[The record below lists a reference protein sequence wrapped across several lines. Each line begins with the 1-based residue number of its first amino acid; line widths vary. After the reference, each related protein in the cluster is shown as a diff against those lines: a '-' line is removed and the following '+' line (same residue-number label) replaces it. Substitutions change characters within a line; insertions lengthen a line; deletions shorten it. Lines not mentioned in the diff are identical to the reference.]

1 MAILLDAQYVLVRFF
16 FTVLFP
22 RSDRWNLLALEHP
35 LIIGPIQVSPG
46 VLLAP
51 MEDVSDLPF
60 RRICRELGADIVYTE
75 FVNAEGLLRE
85 DPTGP
90 RRTFHKLG
98 FHEAERPL
106 GMQIY
111 GASELSM
118 EEATRIASSRDPDL
132 IDINCGCW
140 VSNVALRG
148 AGAGL
153 LRDLPQMRQ
162 VVRRVRSATDLP
174 VTVKTRLGWDAETIQ
189 IVDVARMLQDEG
201 VSALTVHCRTRAQ
214 GHKGTPDY
222 SWIERIKAKV
232 SIPVILNG
240 DITDAATA
248 AAAFTDT
255 GCDGV
260 MIGREAIRHPW
271 VFSEVQHFLAT
282 GEHLPEPTLKQRV
295 ALCQR
300 HLKYALEYYPERYG
314 LISLRRHFAGYF
326 RGMRGAAAL
335 RQELGQE
342 KDVAT
347 LQQRLEQLATA
358 SDLVAV

>member
-1 MAILLDAQYVLVRFF
+1 MALDQ
-16 FTVLFP
+16 
-22 RSDRWNLLALEHP
+22 P
-35 LIIGPIQVSPG
+35 LTIGPLQVSPG

-90 RRTFHKLG
+90 RRSYHKLD
-98 FHEAERPL
+98 FHESERPL

-118 EEATRIASSRDPDL
+118 EEATRIAADRGPDL

-162 VVRRVRSATDLP
+162 VVRRVRGATHLP
-174 VTVKTRLGWDAETIQ
+174 VTVKTRLGWDADSIQ

-201 VSALTVHCRTRAQ
+201 IAALTVHCRTRAQ

-222 SWIERIKAKV
+222 SWIPKIKQAV
-232 SIPVILNG
+232 TIPVILNG
-240 DITDAATA
+240 DVTSAQTA
-248 AAAFTDT
+248 AAAFQDT

-271 VFSEVQHFLAT
+271 VFREVQHFLPT
-282 GEHLPEPTLKQRV
+282 GSHLPEPTLAERV
-295 ALCQR
+295 TLCQR
-300 HLKYALEYYPERYG
+300 HLDYAIEQHGERYG

-335 RQELGQE
+335 RQEMSQE
-342 KDVAT
+342 KDLPRLRA
-347 LQQRLEQLATA
+347 RLEQLIGEA
-358 SDLVAV
+358 DLVVV